1 MPRQATRRGVAY
13 MAASQ
18 SEPARRRLSHAI
30 GCEYKMTPR
39 SKLRAAL
46 SERLVPALLSRG
58 FEGPRAIAGNALLH
72 EYRRRT
78 PHGTHVITVQ
88 LEKHGLPRFLLSFYV
103 EPAEGMAKISTD
115 GGVVISGQLKPGP
128 GGSSRSWFRADRS
141 WWERVILRKHG
152 TLEREAAGS
161 CVSMLG
167 EVDAWWSNQAPSAH
181 ISAWPVEYPGPK
193 NVGTQSSRT

>member
-1 MPRQATRRGVAY
+1 VLRQASQRGITHT
-13 MAASQ
+13 AASQ
-18 SEPARRRLSHAI
+18 GEPARRCLSHAI
-30 GCEYKMTPR
+30 ECEYKMTPR

-78 PHGTHVITVQ
+78 PQGTHVITVQ
-88 LEKHGLPRFLLSFYV
+88 LEKYGLPRFLLSFYV
-103 EPAEGMAKISTD
+103 EPAEGMGKLSSD
-115 GGVVISGQLKPGP
+115 GGVVISGQLKPKP
-128 GGSSRSWFRADRS
+128 GTSSRSWFRADRS

-152 TLEREAAGS
+152 TLEREAADS

-167 EVDAWWSNQAPSAH
+167 EVDSWWSNQVPSAH
-181 ISAWPVEYPGPK
+181 ISAWPVEYPGSK
-193 NVGTQSSRT
+193 NIGTQKH